1 MSYFHFR
8 IFLLLI
14 SLSTPFFQIVK
25 PALNFVELEAAVF
38 ICWEASGVRFVND
51 ELKADLADLSESGF
65 NRFKAAIKDFQAVLS
80 RQINL
85 FHFHLNPAPVE
96 QKPEAPRV
104 EEKEE
109 KEENGEDEEENGEA
123 EEEEEK
129 ERTQARCD
137 VECQTVSQKFWASF
151 PTPVKVQELCSRIA
165 VLSLFVALQ
174 DDDAGNHEAE
184 ENPNCEFASSRFA
197 DKGIQVSVLEQKV
210 DLPPDSSNQS
220 ELSLLRAV
228 ETEFERRKMYADFG
242 FVEAAFIDLIQPM
255 HADLGFWRSCLQTM
269 PLSRRAFAKHLHSM
283 RGKRSL
289 RKIKLHS

>member
-1 MSYFHFR
+1 M
-8 IFLLLI
+8 
-14 SLSTPFFQIVK
+14 
-25 PALNFVELEAAVF
+25 
-38 ICWEASGVRFVND
+38 RFVND
-51 ELKADLADLSESGF
+51 ELQADLADLSESGF

-96 QKPEAPRV
+96 QKSEAPRV

-109 KEENGEDEEENGEA
+109 KEENGEENEVN
-123 EEEEEK
+123 EEEEER
-129 ERTQARCD
+129 ERIQPRCD
-137 VECQTVSQKFWASF
+137 VECQTVSQKFWTSF

-184 ENPNCEFASSRFA
+184 ENPESEPASPMFA

-210 DLPPDSSNQS
+210 DSPPDSSNES
-220 ELSLLRAV
+220 ELTLLRAV

-242 FVEAAFIDLIQPM
+242 FMEAAFIDLIQPL

-283 RGKRSL
+283 RGRRSL
-289 RKIKLHS
+289 RKIELHSQGHF